1 MRKVSVLIPN
11 GRSCSA
17 TETECFFHQW
27 GQTARY
33 YLNDLISNTVA
44 IVEDPTGKIWT
55 VDPDQI
61 KFLNEADSK
70 EIITSYG
77 PLKSKE

>member
-17 TETECFFHQW
+17 TETECFFHRW
-27 GQTARY
+27 GQTAAY
-33 YLNDLISNTVA
+33 SGNLKEVVSKTVA

-61 KFLNEADSK
+61 TFLKGGLTANFHTAENK
-70 EIITSYG
+70 
-77 PLKSKE
+77 